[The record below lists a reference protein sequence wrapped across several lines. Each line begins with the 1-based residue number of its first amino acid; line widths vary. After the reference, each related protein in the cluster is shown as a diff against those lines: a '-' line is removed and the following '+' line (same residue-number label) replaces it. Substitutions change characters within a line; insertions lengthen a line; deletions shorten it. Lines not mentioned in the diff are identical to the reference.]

1 MNDWVCCTQDE
12 QLPSLPSLQ
21 QPLVPQ
27 PNTQPSTTLAVARPT
42 VLPIKMIQGSK
53 EEREKKGPPC
63 FRSNN
68 RPLLA
73 ELTIPME
80 RAFLDRLC
88 AAVEDPYPTLGGSP
102 YVSLTFSLHYGDG
115 GHETVLLRP
124 NCGQRPPE
132 LIGVLTHRN
141 TKTDYVHS
149 IAVPT
154 FTVCIYQKRVNAM
167 IVIGGDGS
175 IIRTAFELPGTMGL
189 IQII

>member
-1 MNDWVCCTQDE
+1 MT
-12 QLPSLPSLQ
+12 SS
-21 QPLVPQ
+21 
-27 PNTQPSTTLAVARPT
+27 STV
-42 VLPIKMIQGSK
+42 Q
-53 EEREKKGPPC
+53 
-63 FRSNN
+63 NN